1 MILARK
7 GILAQDPKEPIIEKT
22 KKLDN
27 VKVKNWR
34 SSKDTVK
41 RGSQIRDICNIYDLH
56 KAHGKNIQR
65 IPQISKR
72 NRKMVIGFTKDDSH
86 IYVQQT
92 CEESA
97 LILTFQGNV
106 N

>member
-7 GILAQDPKEPIIEKT
+7 GILAQDPREPIIEKT
-22 KKLDN
+22 IKLDYI
-27 VKVKNWR
+27 KMKNLH

-41 RGSQIRDICNIYDLH
+41 RVSQIRDICNIYDLH

-72 NRKMVIGFTKDDSH
+72 NRKMDNRLHKR
-86 IYVQQT
+86 
-92 CEESA
+92 
-97 LILTFQGNV
+97 
-106 N
+106 